1 MDYALH
7 TYAYCRILSHTF
19 LSTFHVP
26 FSPVY
31 RARSPC
37 FLVTVLVLLFS
48 FTCHLVTSSPFTPIG
63 CLFFR
68 HRNRLLRSSAFSKD
82 HKNYSID
89 SVSFYGRRQSVASFV
104 THLLSFLR
112 HLRRRHPSS
121 SHPEGSSFQQWCIV
135 LHLRAYRSWGE
146 PSPSI
151 RHHPVQL
158 DSEDTPNISFHVSG
172 SKLRKQS
179 MSRTRLV

>member
-37 FLVTVLVLLFS
+37 FLVTVLVLPFS

-68 HRNRLLRSSAFSKD
+68 HRNRLLRSSA
-82 HKNYSID
+82 YSEEYKYYSLD
-89 SVSFYGRRQSVASFV
+89 SVSSYGRRQSVASFV
-104 THLLSFLR
+104 THSLSFLR

-121 SHPEGSSFQQWCIV
+121 SHPEGSSSNNG
-135 LHLRAYRSWGE
+135 ASSY
-146 PSPSI
+146 
-151 RHHPVQL
+151 
-158 DSEDTPNISFHVSG
+158 T
-172 SKLRKQS
+172 
-179 MSRTRLV
+179 